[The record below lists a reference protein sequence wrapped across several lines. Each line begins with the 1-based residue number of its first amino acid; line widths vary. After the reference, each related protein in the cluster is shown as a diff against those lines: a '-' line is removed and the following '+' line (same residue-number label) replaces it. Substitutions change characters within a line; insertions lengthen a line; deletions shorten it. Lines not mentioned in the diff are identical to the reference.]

1 MIDKWHMIL
10 GRALEGHEIPSLCLI
25 FMIIVILILDNYA
38 VFKYCCKPEIIH
50 TGGVITY
57 IIR

>member
-1 MIDKWHMIL
+1 MAHDFRE
-10 GRALEGHEIPSLCLI
+10 RALEGHEIPSLCLI

>member
-1 MIDKWHMIL
+1 MAHDFRE
-10 GRALEGHEIPSLCLI
+10 RALEGHEIPSLCLI
-25 FMIIVILILDNYA
+25 FMIIAILILDNYA